1 MPAPAASEVL
11 GDALAVMLGRTTDLP
26 PSELTSIVDLAR
38 EVLGASTARVL
49 IADYGLTSLQ
59 ELGRDGPTGPRY
71 AASGTM
77 VGRAFSGPNIVVTGH
92 APAVV
97 LVPLVEGSERL
108 GVLEMT
114 HPTWDDERA
123 ALLAPVVRVLV
134 LLLISQRRY
143 TDVLLRTRRSEPLS
157 PAAEL
162 QWDLLPPLTCS
173 TPRVSV
179 SGILEPAYSIGGD
192 SFDYALNQDTAEL
205 AIVDAM
211 GHGMP
216 AVLLSVTAINC
227 LRNARREGRGLE
239 AAYLT
244 TSAAINAQAIRSAF
258 VTAQT
263 ASLDL
268 TSGALTWLNAGHPLP
283 LLVRDGAFIGELSC
297 QPSLPMGW
305 EGPVVEVATEH
316 LQPGDRV
323 LFYTDGA
330 VETRSASG
338 ELFGVARLAD
348 LFLRASLEGV
358 PPSET
363 VRRLSSSIVAYNGA
377 GLSDDATLL
386 LLTYHG
392 TPAEGGAD
400 PAQSP
405 RREPPA

>member
-1 MPAPAASEVL
+1 MPSAPVSDDLGAALVSLLDSTTDLTPSDLTTMVDLAGEVL
-11 GDALAVMLGRTTDLP
+11 GSL
-26 PSELTSIVDLAR
+26 
-38 EVLGASTARVL
+38 TARVL

-59 ELGRDGPTGPRY
+59 ELGEDGPSGPPQ
-71 AASGTM
+71 SLDGTM
-77 VGRAFSGPNIVVTGH
+77 AGRAFSGDDIVVTGDD
-92 APAVV
+92 PAVV
-97 LVPLVEGSERL
+97 LVPLAEGSERL

-114 HPTWDDERA
+114 FATWDDEHA
-123 ALLAPVVRVLV
+123 ARLPPVVRVLV
-134 LLLISQRRY
+134 LLLISRRRY
-143 TDVLLRTRRSEPLS
+143 TDVLLRARRSEPLS

-162 QWDLLPPLTCS
+162 QWDLLPPLTCD

-192 SFDYALNQDTAEL
+192 SFDYALNQDTVGL

-211 GHGMP
+211 GHGMR

-239 AAYLT
+239 AAYLNT
-244 TSAAINAQAIRSAF
+244 DEAIRAQAVEAAF
-258 VTAQT
+258 VTGQM

-268 TSGALTWLNAGHPLP
+268 RSGELTWLNAGHPRP
-283 LLVRDGAFIGELSC
+283 LLVRDGTFIGELSC
-297 QPSLPMGW
+297 RPSLPMGW
-305 EGPVVEVATEH
+305 GGGVVELATEH

-338 ELFGVARLAD
+338 ELFGLPRLAD
-348 LFLRASLEGV
+348 LFVRASLEDV

-363 VRRLSSSIVAYNGA
+363 VRRLSTSIVDYNGD

-386 LLTYHG
+386 LLSYHG
-392 TPAEGGAD
+392 TPTPG
-400 PAQSP
+400 
-405 RREPPA
+405 

>member
-1 MPAPAASEVL
+1 M
-11 GDALAVMLGRTTDLP
+11 
-26 PSELTSIVDLAR
+26 
-38 EVLGASTARVL
+38 
-49 IADYGLTSLQ
+49 
-59 ELGRDGPTGPRY
+59 
-71 AASGTM
+71 
-77 VGRAFSGPNIVVTGH
+77 VTGDD
-92 APAVV
+92 PAVV
-97 LVPLVEGSERL
+97 LVPLAEGSERL

-114 HPTWDDERA
+114 FATWDDEHA

-134 LLLISQRRY
+134 LLLISRRRY
-143 TDVLLRTRRSEPLS
+143 TDVLLRARRSEPLS

-211 GHGMP
+211 GHGMA

-239 AAYLT
+239 AAYLKHRRGDQRPGRGVGASSPARWPPS
-244 TSAAINAQAIRSAF
+244 TSSRASSPGSTP
-258 VTAQT
+258 VTRC
-263 ASLDL
+263 
-268 TSGALTWLNAGHPLP
+268 P
-283 LLVRDGAFIGELSC
+283 LLVRDGTFIGELSC
-297 QPSLPMGW
+297 RPSLPMGW
-305 EGPVVEVATEH
+305 GGGVVEVATEH

-338 ELFGVARLAD
+338 ELFGLPRLAD
-348 LFLRASLEGV
+348 LFVRASLEEV

-363 VRRLSSSIVAYNGA
+363 VRRLSTSIVAYNGA

-386 LLTYHG
+386 LLSYHG
-392 TPAEGGAD
+392 TPT
-400 PAQSP
+400 PLT
-405 RREPPA
+405 